1 MNIID
6 IAIILILVLGA
17 VVGFKRGFFR
27 QTVQS
32 IGGIL
37 VVIFA
42 LIFTKSLAGLLV
54 RILPAFNFK
63 GIFDGISSMNILV
76 YYIIAFLLLLLLFG
90 IVFRLL
96 LMLATFI
103 ENFLKATI
111 LLAIPSKILGAIMGL
126 IEYYLI
132 VFVLLYI
139 FTLPLFN
146 ISIIN
151 ESKFK
156 DRILEGTPIVSS
168 LAGKAVNSF
177 KDIYALKDELANST
191 DRLKLDE
198 KILKILIDNK
208 IITAE
213 KAQELYSEG
222 KIKTN

>member
-6 IAIILILVLGA
+6 IAIILILILGA
-17 VVGFKRGFFR
+17 VIGFKRGFFK

-42 LIFTKSLAGLLV
+42 LIFTKSLAELLI

-63 GIFDGISSMNILV
+63 GLFDGISSMNILV
-76 YYIIAFLLLLLLFG
+76 YYVIAFLLLLLLFG
-90 IVFRLL
+90 IIFRLL
-96 LMLATFI
+96 LMLANFI
-103 ENFLKATI
+103 EKFLKATI

-151 ESKFK
+151 ESKYK
-156 DRILEGTPIVSS
+156 DKILEGTPIVST
-168 LAGKAVNSF
+168 LAGKAVSSF
-177 KDIYALKDELANST
+177 KDIYALRDELASSK

-208 IITAE
+208 IITEE
-213 KAQELYSEG
+213 KAKKLYSEG

>member
-6 IAIILILVLGA
+6 IAIILILILGA
-17 VVGFKRGFFR
+17 VIGFKRGIFK

-37 VVIFA
+37 AVICAFV
-42 LIFTKSLAGLLV
+42 FTKPLAELLIN
-54 RILPAFNFK
+54 ILPAFNFK

-76 YYIIAFLLLLLLFG
+76 YYVIAFLLLLLLFG
-90 IVFRLL
+90 ILFRLL
-96 LMLATFI
+96 LMLANFI
-103 ENFLKATI
+103 EKFLKATI

-132 VFVLLYI
+132 IFVILYI
-139 FTLPLFN
+139 FTLPVLN

-168 LAGKAVNSF
+168 LASKAVNSF
-177 KDIYALKDELANST
+177 KDIYALKDELASSK

-208 IITAE
+208 IITEE
-213 KAQELYSEG
+213 KAKKLYSEG